1 VTCVATDAC
10 GNTDVETFDVTVTQ
24 TNTVTINA
32 QLAGTSA
39 PTSRCI
45 RFVTDD
51 CGSFTDVSL
60 SFDSG
65 GLFSGDIEVPCG
77 NWTSLCAKDEQHT
90 LWATSSLNLSLDGTK
105 YETTATLVL
114 EGGDTDDDGDVD
126 INDVTLL
133 LLQFGNLASPG
144 GCPWDTVTR
153 DADFSNNGAVAA
165 EDYTFLTTNWLTIST
180 CSCTLPATAGG
191 GRDLRSRQ
199 LALDASRGA
208 DLNRDGWIDWKDVAI
223 FERRAGLPEVLS
235 TRMRYER

>member
-1 VTCVATDAC
+1 
-10 GNTDVETFDVTVTQ
+10 VTVTT
-24 TNTVTINA
+24 TNVVA
-32 QLAGTSA
+32 LDVQLVGSGAAT
-39 PTSRCI
+39 RCL
-45 RFVTDD
+45 RLVLDD
-51 CGSFTDVSL
+51 CGVTADVSVTL
-60 SFDSG
+60 DGSG
-65 GLFSGDIEVPCG
+65 SFSGDVEVPCG
-77 NWTSLCAKDEQHT
+77 VWTSLCAKDQQHT
-90 LWATSSLNLSLDGTK
+90 LWGSGALSVSLDGSK
-105 YETTATLVL
+105 YELGGTILL

-153 DADFSNNGAVAA
+153 DADFSNNGAVGA
-165 EDYTFLTTNWLTIST
+165 EDYTFLTTNWLTIT
-180 CSCTLPATAGG
+180 ACPCTLPATAGG

-199 LALDASRGA
+199 LALDTNRRA